1 MTDLHP
7 LAGRSFAQE
16 FEAQASP
23 SCIGVTLYE
32 TLDDPPD
39 LHTIGYRGARIPEPF
54 DTLAKEAIDCKG
66 WQEARLPVLSE
77 RRSGTR
83 GPGLAREIL
92 TSKLGLRVPATGH
105 DADDLEL
112 AMINTATRE
121 SRSWR
126 LTRRSGTKCCELVT

>member
-1 MTDLHP
+1 MNISVCDIGMTDLHP

-54 DTLAKEAIDCKG
+54 DTLAREARDCKG
-66 WQEARLPVLSE
+66 WQEARLPVVNAA
-77 RRSGTR
+77 
-83 GPGLAREIL
+83 PAREA
-92 TSKLGLRVPATGH
+92 LGL
-105 DADDLEL
+105 DANLSL
-112 AMINTATRE
+112 
-121 SRSWR
+121 
-126 LTRRSGTKCCELVT
+126 